1 MTGNRCGHDP
11 KHPKLSPAKPIRKG
25 KGGLPRILSL
35 AAERAKAWYYHPQK
49 CKLLQSHP
57 HRKMRSERREA
68 CQIFIETTLSH
79 LDLASLCLGT
89 PTLENGFIDIDMR
102 TIVRDSGIGQRRCER
117 AIALLKEA
125 GFMKVQQPRAINDQG
140 DYVGLR
146 AIRVVTTLF
155 FEFLNL
161 GPMLQRER
169 ARASSKL
176 PRKGMKAN
184 RKATDFMRRLTTGL
198 CNSFGFKPQRS
209 HADLEKREE
218 ETRRWNMTCAKY
230 MIADLDPDE
239 CRRRTNAEIGLSADY
254 TQADTHSK
262 NCASGRT
269 GFF

>member
-1 MTGNRCGHDP
+1 MSGNRCGHDP
-11 KHPKLSPAKPIRKG
+11 KNPNLSPAKPIRKG

-35 AAERAKAWYYHPQK
+35 AAERAKAWYFHPK
-49 CKLLQSHP
+49 RCKLLQSHP
-57 HRKMRSERREA
+57 HRKTRSERREA
-68 CQIFIETTLSH
+68 CQIVIETILSH

-125 GFMKVQQPRAINDQG
+125 GFMKVQQPRAVNDQG

-169 ARASSKL
+169 ARASKRL
-176 PRKGMKAN
+176 QRKAMKAN
-184 RKATDFMRRLTTGL
+184 RKVTDLMRRMTTGL
-198 CNSFGFKPQRS
+198 RNAFTFKPQRS
-209 HADLEKREE
+209 RAELERREE

-239 CRRRTNAEIGLSADY
+239 CRRRTNVELGLPADY
-254 TQADTHSK
+254 SP
-262 NCASGRT
+262 GRYA
-269 GFF
+269 

>member
-1 MTGNRCGHDP
+1 MNGNRCGHDP
-11 KHPKLSPAKPIRKG
+11 KHPNLSPAKPIRKG

-35 AAERAKAWYYHPQK
+35 AAERAKAWYYHPKK

-57 HRKMRSERREA
+57 HRKTRSERREA
-68 CQIFIETTLSH
+68 CQIVIETILSH

-102 TIVRDSGIGQRRCER
+102 TIARDSGIGQRRCER

-146 AIRVVTTLF
+146 AIRVVITLL

-169 ARASSKL
+169 ARATEKL
-176 PRKGMKAN
+176 QRRA
-184 RKATDFMRRLTTGL
+184 RKAQRKLADFMRRVTKGL
-198 CNSFGFKPQRS
+198 RSAFTCKPQPSR
-209 HADLEKREE
+209 ADREKRMEE
-218 ETRRWNMTCAKY
+218 ARRWNTACAKY
-230 MIADLDPDE
+230 MLAGLEPDE
-239 CRRRTNAEIGLSADY
+239 CRRRTNVELGLQMDY
-254 TQADTHSK
+254 GP
-262 NCASGRT
+262 GRID
-269 GFF
+269 

>member
-1 MTGNRCGHDP
+1 MTPSGNRCGHDP
-11 KHPKLSPAKPIRKG
+11 KHPNLSPVNSIRKG

-35 AAERAKAWYYHPQK
+35 AAERAKAWYFHPKK

-57 HRKMRSERREA
+57 HRKTRSERREA
-68 CQIFIETTLSH
+68 CQIVIETILSH

-89 PTLENGFIDIDMR
+89 PTLENGFIDIDMQI
-102 TIVRDSGIGQRRCER
+102 IVRDSGIGQRRCER

-169 ARASSKL
+169 ARASSRL
-176 PRKGMKAN
+176 QRRAMKAN
-184 RKATDFMRRLTTGL
+184 PKVADFMRRMTKGL
-198 CNSFGFKPQRS
+198 RNAFTFKPQRS
-209 HADLEKREE
+209 RTDQEKREE
-218 ETRRWNMTCAKY
+218 ETRRWNIACGKY
-230 MIADLDPDE
+230 LIANLTPDE
-239 CRRRTNAEIGLSADY
+239 CRRRTNAELGLPADY
-254 TQADTHSK
+254 SP
-262 NCASGRT
+262 GRRA
-269 GFF
+269 

>member
-1 MTGNRCGHDP
+1 MTPSGNRCGHDP
-11 KHPKLSPAKPIRKG
+11 RRPNLSPAKPIRKG

-35 AAERAKAWYYHPQK
+35 AAERAKAWYYHPKK

-57 HRKMRSERREA
+57 HRKTRSERREA
-68 CQIFIETTLSH
+68 CQIVIETILSH

-155 FEFLNL
+155 FEILNL

-169 ARASSKL
+169 ARATEKL
-176 PRKGMKAN
+176 QHRARKVQ
-184 RKATDFMRRLTTGL
+184 RKLTDFMRRMTKGL
-198 CNSFGFKPQRS
+198 RESFGWKPR
-209 HADLEKREE
+209 
-218 ETRRWNMTCAKY
+218 
-230 MIADLDPDE
+230 
-239 CRRRTNAEIGLSADY
+239 LS
-254 TQADTHSK
+254 QADMGK
-262 NCASGRT
+262 NQEEPGT
-269 GFF
+269 GT